1 MYEPLVK
8 LRGPSS
14 IVQSRFSYDGN
25 YVLTGHDDSQV
36 SIFNA
41 RENSSTPKAPIA
53 KYGTSSNCSLSSL
66 TVSPSSET
74 FLTTGLTPTHMPS
87 SIIMYSIS
95 RSVQNPDN
103 PGNHNYTT
111 LQSTNGHTP
120 APRHLSIPSIN
131 STCYSSNEKI
141 ILSAGF
147 DGKVLVWDVRAPSQ
161 SHKIT
166 GCTPLSL
173 KPSDSLNFVDFAS
186 NSDDKIIVTASSS
199 GCVTFYDMRNS
210 HQPLGSTCTKVNI
223 QNSPIVTNVV
233 YRNGMCWACCL
244 DNSVKCFDYLKAK
257 DVESNSGSFLDVI
270 KSYEGSHKATSFSAL
285 TCSVAPSLRHVVVGS
300 EDDGGAAVYAVTG
313 GKLVQRLQG
322 GGGVHVEYARNE
334 EWIATGG
341 YGNSEAIVWKWKA

>member
-1 MYEPLVK
+1 MYEPLVTLK
-8 LRGPSS
+8 GVAP

-25 YVLTGHDDSQV
+25 YVLTGHDDSQI

-41 RENSSTPKAPIA
+41 RDNGQKKTQIA

-95 RSVQNPDN
+95 QSVQNPDN

-147 DGKVLVWDVRAPSQ
+147 DGKVLVWDVRAPSHA
-161 SHKIT
+161 HKIT
-166 GCTPLSL
+166 GCSPLSL
-173 KPSDSLNFVDFAS
+173 KPSDSLNFVDFAAK
-186 NSDDKIIVTASSS
+186 SDDKIIVTASSS

-210 HQPLGSTCTKVNI
+210 HQPLGSTCTKVNV
-223 QNSPIVTNVV
+223 QGSPIVTNVV
-233 YRNGMCWACCL
+233 HRNGMVWACCL
-244 DNSVKCFDYLKAK
+244 DNSIKCFDYQKTK
-257 DVESNSGSFLDVI
+257 ENPDNDGSFLDVVQT
-270 KSYEGSHKATSFSAL
+270 YEGSHKATAFSAL
-285 TCSVAPSLRHVVVGS
+285 TCSVAPSMKHVVVGS
-300 EDDGGAAVYAVTG
+300 EDDDGAAVYAVTG
-313 GKLVQRLQG
+313 GKLIQKLQNG
-322 GGGVHVEYARNE
+322 AVHVEFARSE

-341 YGNSEAIVWKWKA
+341 YGKSESIIWKWQ